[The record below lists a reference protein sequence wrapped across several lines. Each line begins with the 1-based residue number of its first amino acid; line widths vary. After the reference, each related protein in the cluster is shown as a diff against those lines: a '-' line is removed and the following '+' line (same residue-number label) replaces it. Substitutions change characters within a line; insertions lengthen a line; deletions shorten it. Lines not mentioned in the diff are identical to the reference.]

1 MSAVQAVLDQLSG
14 VQKNGSGWT
23 ARCPVRTHG
32 KGRGDVE
39 PSLSVSEG
47 DDGRVL
53 VKCHAGCS
61 YADVMAALSHGNGH
75 GNGKT
80 GPGQS
85 WGIRGPSGEMVAVHH
100 RKDLPDGTK
109 KVWWTLPDGS
119 KGLNG
124 TRTSELPF
132 YGSEKATR
140 WPSDVPVV
148 IVEGEKSADALAS
161 LYPACVGTVT
171 GAGGTPSKESLEVLR
186 GRSVVLWPDAD
197 GPGKA
202 HMERIAK
209 ALQGVASAVRIFQW
223 TDAPEGGDAAD
234 HQIVKKGLPAARSE
248 IEGLIGAWSESP
260 LFEHGAEAE
269 RTGEPNLSPT
279 PWPELNDKAL
289 LGLAGE
295 VVSTILP
302 HTEADAAALLVN
314 FLVGFGNAAGRGA
327 HVKVGA
333 ARHGLNLFAVLVGE
347 TSKARKGSSWGFIKD
362 LLHAADPF
370 WAEDRVMG
378 GLSSGEGLIFHVRDS
393 VTGVDKEGGLV
404 VRDEGAPDKRL
415 LALET
420 EFGGPLKVATR
431 EGNTLSVL
439 IRQSW
444 DGGKLATLTRN
455 SPLKSSDPHVSIIGH
470 VTRAELLN
478 SLSETDTMGGLSN
491 RFLWCMVRRSKL
503 LPFGGGWG
511 KVDVA
516 PLMRRLSEALDFAR
530 EIGELR
536 WGGTARDLWGSVYA
550 ELSEGKPGLLGAATS
565 RAEAQVLR
573 LATLYA
579 VLDLSSSIEA
589 EHLEAALAV
598 WRYAESSALVIFG
611 DATGN
616 PIADRIA
623 AALEEKPDG
632 MSRTEVRDLFKRHQ
646 SKARLDGALALL
658 EKSGKARRETAETTG
673 RPSERWFSR

>member
-1 MSAVQAVLDQLSG
+1 MTAVREQPSDYFRDRGLSREIVKAARIGRENGALYYPVFDVEGRRLALHHKG
-14 VQKNGSGWT
+14 V
-23 ARCPVRTHG
+23 VRDG
-32 KGRGDVE
+32 KGKR
-39 PSLSVSEG
+39 
-47 DDGRVL
+47 R
-53 VKCHAGCS
+53 
-61 YADVMAALSHGNGH
+61 
-75 GNGKT
+75 
-80 GPGQS
+80 QW
-85 WGIRGPSGEMVAVHH
+85 WGG
-100 RKDLPDGTK
+100 
-109 KVWWTLPDGS
+109 
-119 KGLNG
+119 
-124 TRTSELPF
+124 
-132 YGSEKATR
+132 Y
-140 WPSDVPVV
+140 
-148 IVEGEKSADALAS
+148 ADALLPVKENGKPAKVIPFGLETLKGLEPGSPVVLCCGEEDALS
-161 LYPACVGTVT
+161 LRQIGQTALSQP
-171 GAGGTPSKESLEVLR
+171 GAGLLEPVYAREMKDFAVTVFYDAGEEREARKDALKLLEAGAR
-186 GRSVVLWPDAD
+186 NVRVAAWPPDAKNGAD
-197 GPGKA
+197 VNGRLVEDPESFG
-202 HMERIAK
+202 EW
-209 ALQGVASAVRIFQW
+209 VAAMI
-223 TDAPEGGDAAD
+223 
-234 HQIVKKGLPAARSE
+234 SE
-248 IEGLIGAWSESP
+248 
-260 LFEHGAEAE
+260 AEAVSGEEPPVLAE
-269 RTGEPNLSPT
+269 RRVEPDSYITEPSPT
-279 PWPELNDKAL
+279 PWPVLSEGAL
-289 LGLAGE
+289 YGLSGE
-295 VVSTILP
+295 VVSRILP

-347 TSKARKGSSWGFIKD
+347 TSKARKGSSWGFIRD

-573 LATLYA
+573 LAALYA

-598 WRYAESSALVIFG
+598 WRYAEGSARFIFG